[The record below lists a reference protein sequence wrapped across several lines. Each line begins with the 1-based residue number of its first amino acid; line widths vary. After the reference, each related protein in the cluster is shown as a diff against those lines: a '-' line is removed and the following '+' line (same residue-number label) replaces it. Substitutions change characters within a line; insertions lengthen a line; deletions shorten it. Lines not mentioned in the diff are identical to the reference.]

1 MSGHLLGVLQMTDL
15 VREQAKVVKPRSA
28 VVGWS
33 APARL
38 LAGLVYGA
46 LADMAADFITREEPS
61 LGSVHSPPVAQDLQ
75 QLWRKHDIAV
85 DAPFALFDSD
95 NHSCNRCR

>member
-1 MSGHLLGVLQMTDL
+1 MRCDRFGNTATPS
-15 VREQAKVVKPRSA
+15 
-28 VVGWS
+28 
-33 APARL
+33 RL

-61 LGSVHSPPVAQDLQ
+61 LGSVHSPPVAQDMQ

-85 DAPFALFDSD
+85 YASFALFDSD
-95 NHSCNRCR
+95 NHSFAIDVGDFQADSF